1 MTYKCSNRIVPFHLQ
16 GDLED
21 DGAVYVVTTAAA

>member
-1 MTYKCSNRIVPFHLQ
+1 MTYKSSNRIVPFRLQ
-16 GDLED
+16 GYLGD